1 VTDASI
7 TSAVKARLLAD
18 PDVSGLRIDVDTKNQ
33 VVTLKGTLKTQ
44 AEKAKAIQIARN
56 VDTIKDVT
64 DRLTIKQQQ

>member
-33 VVTLKGTLKTQ
+33 VVTLKGTVKTQ
-44 AEKAKAIQIARN
+44 AEKAKAIHIARN
-56 VDTIKDVT
+56 VETVKDVT